1 MPSNSNIEPDKE
13 GPDVDVD
20 VLDSTE
26 DTENM
31 DVEEEWN
38 TMMGL

>member
-13 GPDVDVD
+13 GPGLLV

-26 DTENM
+26 DIENM

-38 TMMGL
+38 TMMGS